1 MTKGFGVIGV
11 GLWGEYHALTY
22 ANYPGAELVA
32 VCDVDAGRA
41 AEMADKYGAQR
52 WYTAYQE
59 LLADTEIDA
68 VTVAT
73 PDYLHTEIGIAA
85 AQAGKDILM
94 EKPLALTVEDCQKII
109 AAADQA
115 GVKLMVDFHNRWS
128 PPFNVLKQRIVAGE
142 LGEPLLVN
150 ARLNN
155 TLFVP
160 TEMLRWAGRSATIWF
175 TGSHLI
181 DLVCWL
187 VGSQVVRVYSVSRA
201 RVLAARGIDTPD
213 FFETTL
219 EFASGAVAFVENCWV
234 LPDSEPSVVDFK
246 MRLVGTAGSATVDT
260 THNRTLELYTDR
272 VAFPD
277 VLGLPKVFGQQ
288 QGFAVESIK
297 HFAACVIHD
306 KEPLL
311 TGQDGL
317 VNTAIVCAALKS
329 AETGQP
335 VEL

>member
-22 ANYPGAELVA
+22 ATYPGAKLVA
-32 VCDVDAGRA
+32 VCDVDARRA
-41 AEMADKYGAQR
+41 AEMAGKYGAKR
-52 WYTAYQE
+52 WYTAYQD
-59 LLADTEIDA
+59 LLADPDVDA

-73 PDYLHTEIGIAA
+73 PDYLHTEIGVAA
-85 AQAGKDILM
+85 ARAGKDILM
-94 EKPLALTVEDCQKII
+94 EKPLALTVEDCQAII
-109 AAADQA
+109 AAAEEA

-160 TEMLRWAGRSATIWF
+160 TQMLRWAGRSAAIWF
-175 TGSHLI
+175 TGSHLV

-187 VGSQVVRVYSVSRA
+187 VGSQVVRVYSVSRS

-246 MRLVGTAGSATVDT
+246 VRLVGTKGSATVDT
-260 THNRTLELYTDR
+260 THNRALELYTDR

-277 VLGLPKVFGQQ
+277 ILGLPRIFGQQ

-297 HFAACVIHD
+297 HFADCVIHD

-311 TGQDGL
+311 SGQDGL
-317 VNTAIVCAALKS
+317 ANTAIVCAALKS